1 MMPENRI
8 NDEKLEEVSGGRWII
23 KGKKTY
29 WNSNYYWV
37 MAKDAIQG
45 LNRS

>member
-8 NDEKLEEVSGGRWII
+8 NYEKLEEVSGG
-23 KGKKTY
+23 
-29 WNSNYYWV
+29 
-37 MAKDAIQG
+37 MANDAIQG

>member
-8 NDEKLEEVSGGRWII
+8 NDEKLEELSGG
-23 KGKKTY
+23 
-29 WNSNYYWV
+29 V
-37 MAKDAIQG
+37 AKDAIQG